1 MRQDCIHKTH
11 RAEAA
16 TENAPGMREHSAL
29 VIPAEARPERK
40 SKDAGIAFLSQIF
53 NFGHFYVKNMP

>member
-16 TENAPGMREHSAL
+16 TENAPGMREHSVL
-29 VIPAEARPERK
+29 VIPAPEPESPFYPK
-40 SKDAGIAFLSQIF
+40 FLISGIFT
-53 NFGHFYVKNMP
+53 